1 MVDFILVV
9 HKMLVSLQPAYYDN
23 EWVNPWF
30 QKTVRQDNR
39 IHFSFMIFWI
49 PWWRPQRLLLSSCE
63 MYLPK
68 SSTIV
73 NVSILLVIPD
83 CKLINSVRIEFYID
97 HSAGQEPF
105 KIGRDFC
112 SLQHL
117 EFVFRFM
124 SVLHEQTWEVC
135 TALFSLCLHW
145 ILPSKSLLPDCINC
159 PPLLYAD
166 TVSGTDASILYNNTK

>member
-9 HKMLVSLQPAYYDN
+9 HKMLVSLQPAHYDN

-97 HSAGQEPF
+97 HSAGREPL
-105 KIGRDFC
+105 R
-112 SLQHL
+112 L
-117 EFVFRFM
+117 EEISVLFNILNLFLDSCLCFM
-124 SVLHEQTWEVC
+124 SKHGKYVLHSFPYAC
-135 TALFSLCLHW
+135 TESY
-145 ILPSKSLLPDCINC
+145 LPSRSCLI
-159 PPLLYAD
+159 
-166 TVSGTDASILYNNTK
+166 V